1 MMGTKPNQ
9 KGKAF
14 TRRDF
19 LKGFGGGAIGAAVV
33 PKILG
38 QETTTI
44 STGNGKIPIYTKKQV
59 SLTVNGE
66 KYTLVVQPQETLLDL
81 LRERLNLTGTKKIC
95 NQGECGGC
103 TVLLDGEPVYSCL
116 NLAIR
121 ADGKSIQT
129 IEGLADG
136 KELHSVQQAFI
147 DEDAY
152 QCGFCTPGFI
162 MATAAFLKTNSNP
175 DLDEIKTSFSGNIC
189 RCGNYQNIYKAV
201 SAAAKKM
208 GRS

>member
-1 MMGTKPNQ
+1 MRTKQNK
-9 KGKAF
+9 KGKPY

-33 PKILG
+33 PKMLAQEMAAIDTEKG
-38 QETTTI
+38 Q
-44 STGNGKIPIYTKKQV
+44 IPVYTKKEI
-59 SLTVNGE
+59 SLKINGK
-66 KYTLVVQPQETLLDL
+66 KYTLVVEPRETLLDL
-81 LRERLNLTGTKKIC
+81 LRERLNLTGAKKTC

-103 TVLLDGEPVYSCL
+103 TVLLEGEPIYSCL
-116 NLAIR
+116 FLAIR

-136 KELHSVQQAFI
+136 KKLHPIQQAFI

-162 MATAAFLKTNSNP
+162 MATTGFLKTSENP
-175 DLDEIKTSFSGNIC
+175 NLDEIKAGLSGNIC
-189 RCGNYQNIYKAV
+189 RCGNYRNIYNAV
-201 SAAAKKM
+201 SLAAKKM

>member
-1 MMGTKPNQ
+1 MGTQHNK
-9 KGKAF
+9 KGKAY

-19 LKGFGGGAIGAAVV
+19 LKGFGGGTIGAAVV
-33 PKILG
+33 PKMLA
-38 QETTTI
+38 QEMAAIDTEK
-44 STGNGKIPIYTKKQV
+44 GKIPVYTKKEI
-59 SLTVNGE
+59 SLTVNG
-66 KYTLVVQPQETLLDL
+66 KKHTLVVEPQETLLDL
-81 LRERLNLTGTKKIC
+81 LRERLHLTGTKKIC

-103 TVLLDGEPVYSCL
+103 TVLLDGDPVYSCL
-116 NLAIR
+116 YLAIR
-121 ADGKSIQT
+121 ADGKSVQT

-136 KELHSVQQAFI
+136 TKLHPVQQAFI

-162 MATAAFLKTNSNP
+162 MASAGFLTTKQNP
-175 DLDEIKTSFSGNIC
+175 NLDEIKAGLSGNIC
-189 RCGNYQNIYKAV
+189 RCGNYRHIYEAV

>member
-1 MMGTKPNQ
+1 MGTKHNK
-9 KGKAF
+9 KGKPY

-33 PKILG
+33 PKILT
-38 QETTTI
+38 QEMTAIDTEK
-44 STGNGKIPIYTKKQV
+44 GKVPVYTNKEV
-59 SLTVNGE
+59 SLTVNGK
-66 KYTLVVQPQETLLDL
+66 KYTLVVEPQETLLDI
-81 LRERLNLTGTKKIC
+81 LRERLNLTGAKKTC

-116 NLAIR
+116 YLAIR

-129 IEGLADG
+129 IEGLAEG
-136 KELHSVQQAFI
+136 KNLHTIQQAFI

-162 MATAAFLKTNSNP
+162 MATTGFLQTNNDP
-175 DLDEIKTSFSGNIC
+175 NCDEIKAGLSGNIC
-189 RCGNYQNIYKAV
+189 RCGNYRNIYKAV
-201 SAAAKKM
+201 SSAAKKM

>member
-1 MMGTKPNQ
+1 MGKNPIK

-19 LKGFGGGAIGAAVV
+19 LKGFGGGAIGAAVA
-33 PKILG
+33 PKILA
-38 QETTTI
+38 QESASIETK
-44 STGNGKIPIYTKKQV
+44 SGKLPVFTKKQIT
-59 SLTVNGE
+59 LDINGE
-66 KYTLVVQPQETLLDL
+66 KYTLVVEPQETLLDL
-81 LRERLNLTGTKKIC
+81 LREKLNLTGAKKTC

-116 NLAIR
+116 YLAIR

-129 IEGLADG
+129 IENLADG
-136 KELHSVQQAFI
+136 KELHPIQQAFI

-152 QCGFCTPGFI
+152 QCGFCSPGFI
-162 MATAAFLKTNSNP
+162 MTTAAFLKTNQNP
-175 DLDEIKTSFSGNIC
+175 DLKEIKKALSGNIC
-189 RCGNYQNIYKAV
+189 RCGNYDRIYQAV
-201 SAAAKKM
+201 EKAAKQM